1 MENNANTN
9 KSGKKLKTMSNKEMA
24 MFCDQMAMIIKAG
37 QTPEAGINLMLE
49 DAASEDA
56 KKILT
61 PISQMCDMGEPFHK
75 ACEASGVFPKYAL
88 DMIEIGNTS
97 GKLDDV
103 LESLANHYSREEA
116 VAQSIKSAVTYPFLI
131 ICMMLVVILV
141 VVIKV
146 LPIFK
151 QVFEQLGTEMTG
163 FSKGLLNFGNTLQAY
178 SVVFIAIVIVIALAF
193 IFFTKVP
200 AGKKS
205 WTSFCSTFPLTRGFY
220 DKVAAG
226 RFASGMAIMKSA
238 GLDTDKS
245 LDLAEQLVDN
255 KAMVAKIKECR
266 KLMDG
271 DDLNAPISFSE
282 SLAKTG
288 IFTAMYSKMVNIG
301 FKSGSV
307 DKVFKKIADSYDE
320 EIDNSLANTISILE
334 PTLVI
339 ILSAVVCLILLS
351 VIMPLM
357 GIMSSI
363 G

>member
-1 MENNANTN
+1 MENNN
-9 KSGKKLKTMSNKEMA
+9 KLKMMSNKELA

-37 QTPEAGINLMLE
+37 QTPEAGINLMLD
-49 DAASEDA
+49 DAASEEA
-56 KKILT
+56 KQILT
-61 PISQMCDMGEPFHK
+61 PIAKMCDLGEPFHK
-75 ACEASGVFPKYAL
+75 ACASSGVFPKYAL

-103 LESLANHYSREEA
+103 LESLANHYNREEA

-141 VVIKV
+141 LVIKV
-146 LPIFK
+146 LPIFQ
-151 QVFEQLGTEMTG
+151 QVFVQLGTEMTG
-163 FSKGLLNFGNTLQAY
+163 FSKGLLNFGNTLSTY
-178 SVVFIAIVIVIALAF
+178 SAVFIGLVILLALLF
-193 IFFTKVP
+193 VYFTKVP
-200 AGKKS
+200 VGKKQWS
-205 WTSFCSTFPLTRGFY
+205 LFCAKCPLTKSFY
-220 DKVAAG
+220 EKIAAG
-226 RFASGMAIMKSA
+226 RFASAMAIMKSA

-245 LDLAEQLVDN
+245 LDLTTQLVDN
-255 KAMVAKIKECR
+255 EAMEEKIALCR
-266 KLMDG
+266 KLMEG
-271 DDLNAPISFSE
+271 DENTAAISFSE
-282 SLAKTG
+282 SLAKAG
-288 IFTAMYSKMVNIG
+288 IFSAMYSKMINIG

-320 EIDNSLANTISILE
+320 EIDIALSNTISILE

-339 ILSAVVCLILLS
+339 ILSIVVCLILLS

>member
-1 MENNANTN
+1 MENVNNAE
-9 KSGKKLKTMSNKEMA
+9 KLKTMSNKELA
-24 MFCDQMAMIIKAG
+24 MFCDQMAMILKAG

-49 DAASEDA
+49 DAASDEA

-61 PISQMCDMGEPFHK
+61 PIAKMCDIGEPFHK
-75 ACEASGVFPKYAL
+75 ACAESGVFPKYAL

-103 LESLANHYSREEA
+103 LESLANHYNREEA
-116 VAQSIKSAVTYPFLI
+116 IAQSIKSAVTYPFLI
-131 ICMMLVVILV
+131 ICMMLIVILV
-141 VVIKV
+141 LVIKV
-146 LPIFK
+146 LPIFQ
-151 QVFEQLGTEMTG
+151 QVFIQLGTEMTG
-163 FSKGLLNFGNTLQAY
+163 FSKGLLNFGNTLSTY
-178 SVVFIAIVIVIALAF
+178 SVVFISLVIVIALLF
-193 IFFTKVP
+193 LYFTKVP
-200 AGKKS
+200 MGKKQLAR
-205 WTSFCSTFPLTRGFY
+205 FCSKCPLTKGFY
-220 DKVAAG
+220 NKIAAG

-245 LDLAEQLVDN
+245 LELASQLVDN
-255 KAMVAKIKECR
+255 EEMVAKIEQCK

-271 DDLNAPISFSE
+271 DENTPGISFSE

-288 IFTAMYSKMVNIG
+288 IFSAMYSKMINIG

-320 EIDNSLANTISILE
+320 EIDNSLSNTISILE

-339 ILSAVVCLILLS
+339 ILSVVVCLILLS

>member
-1 MENNANTN
+1 MES
-9 KSGKKLKTMSNKEMA
+9 KSRKLKMLSNKELA

-37 QTPEAGINLMLE
+37 QTPEAGINLLLE
-49 DAASEDA
+49 DAASDEA
-56 KKILT
+56 KQILE
-61 PISQMCDMGEPFHK
+61 PISKMCDLGEPFHK
-75 ACEASGVFPKYAL
+75 ACESSGVFPKYAL
-88 DMIEIGNTS
+88 NMMEIGNTS

-116 VAQSIKSAVTYPFLI
+116 ISQSIKSAVTYPFLI
-131 ICMMLVVILV
+131 VCMMLVVILV
-141 VVIKV
+141 LVVKV
-146 LPIFK
+146 LPIFQ
-151 QVFEQLGTEMTG
+151 QVFIQLGTEMTG
-163 FSKGLLNFGNTLQAY
+163 FSKGLLNFGKTLSTY
-178 SVVFIAIVIVIALAF
+178 SVLFIALVVIIALLF
-193 IFFTKVP
+193 LYFTKVP
-200 AGKKS
+200 AGKS
-205 WTSFCSTFPLTRGFY
+205 QWTKFCSTFPLTRNFY
-220 DKVAAG
+220 EKVAAG
-226 RFASGMAIMKSA
+226 RFASAMAIMKAA

-255 KAMVAKIKECR
+255 KAMEDKIKECR
-266 KLMDG
+266 TLMEG
-271 DDLNAPISFSE
+271 DANTPGISFSE

-288 IFTAMYSKMVNIG
+288 IFSAMYSKMVNIG

-320 EIDNSLANTISILE
+320 EIDKTLSNTISVLE

-339 ILSAVVCLILLS
+339 ILSVVVCLILLS

>member
-1 MENNANTN
+1 MENSKND
-9 KSGKKLKTMSNKEMA
+9 KKLKTMNNKELA
-24 MFCDQMAMIIKAG
+24 MFCDQMAMILKAG

-49 DAASEDA
+49 DAASEEA
-56 KKILT
+56 KLILT
-61 PISQMCDMGEPFHK
+61 PIAHMCDIGEPFHK
-75 ACEASGVFPKYAL
+75 ACAASGVFPKYAL

-103 LESLANHYSREEA
+103 LESLANHYNREEA
-116 VAQSIKSAVTYPFLI
+116 IAQSIKSAVTYPFLI

-141 VVIKV
+141 LVIKV

-163 FSKGLLNFGNTLQAY
+163 FSKGLLNFGNTLSTY
-178 SVVFIAIVIVIALAF
+178 SAIFIALIIVIALLF
-193 IFFTKVP
+193 LYFTKIP

-205 WTSFCSTFPLTRGFY
+205 WSSFCVKFPLTRGFY
-220 DKVAAG
+220 EKVAAG

-238 GLDTDKS
+238 GLDTDHS

-255 KAMVAKIKECR
+255 EAMVNKIKECR
-266 KLMDG
+266 KLMEG
-271 DDLNAPISFSE
+271 DENTPGISFSE
-282 SLAKTG
+282 SLSKSS
-288 IFTAMYSKMVNIG
+288 IFSAMYSKMVNIG
-301 FKSGSV
+301 FRSGAV
-307 DKVFKKIADSYDE
+307 DKVFRKIADSYEE
-320 EIDNSLANTISILE
+320 EIDNSLSNTISILE

-339 ILSAVVCLILLS
+339 ILSIIVCLILLS